1 MPTRTTA
8 RPAPTTSELRA
19 FLSGLGPDSDAAILR
34 AVRCI
39 DELVAPYATASRRAH
54 VRRVARE
61 LVMLAVCGEAVSSID
76 LSVARVAAD
85 QRFSQAVDSTVD
97 CDGSTFYDEL
107 RGCIREIRAT
117 TDNMRRAARGARI
130 TGARESGD
138 LSHMSQLER
147 DYHRELRAMLDA
159 QRAA

>member
-8 RPAPTTSELRA
+8 RPAPTTSDLRA
-19 FLSGLGPDSDAAILR
+19 FLAGLTPDCDAAILR
-34 AVRCI
+34 AVRTI

-61 LVMLAVCGEAVSSID
+61 LVVLAVRGEASDSMD
-76 LSVARVAAD
+76 LSAARVAAD
-85 QRFSQAVDSTVD
+85 GRLSAAVDSTID
-97 CDGSTFYDEL
+97 CDGSTFYEEI
-107 RGCIREIRAT
+107 RSCIREIRAT
-117 TDNMRRAARGARI
+117 TDSMRHAARDARV
-130 TGARESGD
+130 AAERKPN

-147 DYHRELRAMLDA
+147 DYHREVRAMLDA

>member
-8 RPAPTTSELRA
+8 RPVPTTAELRA
-19 FLSGLGPDSDAAILR
+19 FLASVGPDSDAAIRR
-34 AVRCI
+34 AVATV
-39 DELVAPYATASRRAH
+39 DALKAPYATASRRAH

-61 LVMLAVCGEAVSSID
+61 LVVLAVRGEATSSID

-85 QRFSQAVDSTVD
+85 HRFALAVDSTVD
-97 CDGSTFYDEL
+97 CDGSAFYNDL

-117 TDNMRRAARGARI
+117 TDSMRRE
-130 TGARESGD
+130 AREVRASSAKPAGD

-147 DYHRELRAMLDA
+147 DYHRELRTMFA
-159 QRAA
+159 R